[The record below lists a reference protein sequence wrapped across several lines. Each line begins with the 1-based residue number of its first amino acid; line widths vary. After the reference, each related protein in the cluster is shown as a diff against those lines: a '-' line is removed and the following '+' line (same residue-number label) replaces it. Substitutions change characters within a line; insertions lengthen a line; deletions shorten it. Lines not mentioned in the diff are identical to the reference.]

1 MPRTRL
7 GVSRRFMHLERMR
20 TKLLAQHVNFI
31 LQLRTL
37 MREG

>member
-7 GVSRRFMHLERMR
+7 SVSRRFMRLERMR
-20 TKLLAQHVNFI
+20 TKLLAQHVDFI
-31 LQLRTL
+31 LQLCPL